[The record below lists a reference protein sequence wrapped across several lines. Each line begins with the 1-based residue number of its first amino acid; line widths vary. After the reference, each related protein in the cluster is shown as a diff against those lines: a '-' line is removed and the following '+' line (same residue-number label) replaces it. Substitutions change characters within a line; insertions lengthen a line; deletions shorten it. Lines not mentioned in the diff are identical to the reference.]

1 MTSLFKHKSSRALVA
16 GCIAGSAAMLSVAGF
31 AETPSKTV
39 LTPADLGLTEAQIR
53 DLVRSALPPAASP
66 GISMGSPVGFGASWG
81 NAGIGIG
88 GATAERL
95 SPDVD
100 GSAGVVFGL
109 GDATK
114 TVGLE
119 TTLNIISLTDN
130 APGSGVGEDG
140 NFGVKLH
147 KTLKPDLA
155 VSVGAENVLPWGAAD
170 DIDSSYYV
178 AVTKFLVLGG
188 DNPSS
193 ALALNVGV
201 GEGRFDYDGNDDVG
215 AFGSIA
221 WIPSEKYSL
230 IADWTGRDWNA
241 GVSLAPLHDVPL
253 TITLG
258 AINLSERLGQD
269 IEFSGG
275 VGYGFSF

>member
-1 MTSLFKHKSSRALVA
+1 MTLLFKQKSRRALVV
-16 GCIAGSAAMLSVAGF
+16 GCIAASAAMLSAAGF
-31 AETPSKTV
+31 AETPSKRV

-81 NAGIGIG
+81 SAGIGIG

-95 SPDVD
+95 SQDVD

-119 TTLNIISLTDN
+119 TSLNIISLTNN
-130 APGSGVGEDG
+130 APGSDVGEDG
-140 NFGVKLH
+140 NFGLKLH

-155 VSVGAENVLPWGAAD
+155 VSIGAENVMPWGAAD
-170 DIDSSYYV
+170 NVDSSYYV

-193 ALALNVGV
+193 LALNFGV

-230 IADWTGRDWNA
+230 IADWTGRDLNA
-241 GVSLAPLHDVPL
+241 GVSLAPLHDVPV

-258 AINLSERLGQD
+258 AINLGERLGQD
-269 IEFSGG
+269 TEFSGG
-275 VGYGFSF
+275 VGYSFSF